1 MKNRANQSRSR
12 RSNAVLRTLLAGISH
27 PSAFN
32 SAFLYFLFIK
42 PELRITFH
50 FRQRLAVKSYLRP
63 GNNLGISVLSKH
75 ERRKAAGIK
84 ARLFRYRVNQ
94 TGRIKKRPRT
104 HDMPLRQAALT
115 GDQIRHHV
123 TGIRNAH
130 KKSVESSGHDLRD
143 IIGHLFH
150 TVFQFPVA
158 AAGSAKRD
166 IAYSIHDDIAVFQ
179 PRIIGRLV
187 NDMIRHVHDRIIQ
200 ILYLACHL
208 AFFQIAKKHFIGNPH
223 HPQIK
228 RYMGTYMS
236 YTDNPYHSLL
246 NCHNA
251 PSIPST
257 GTVPDGRVRKRT
269 SLPSRKEICP

>member
-1 MKNRANQSRSR
+1 M
-12 RSNAVLRTLLAGISH
+12 
-27 PSAFN
+27 F
-32 SAFLYFLFIK
+32 
-42 PELRITFH
+42 
-50 FRQRLAVKSYLRP
+50 
-63 GNNLGISVLSKH
+63 SKH

-115 GDQIRHHV
+115 GNQIRHHI
-123 TGIRNAH
+123 TGIRDTY
-130 KKSVESSGHDLRD
+130 KKSVESSGHNLRD
-143 IIGHLFH
+143 IISHLFH

-158 AAGSAKRD
+158 AAGSTKRD
-166 IAYSIHDDIAVFQ
+166 IAYSIHDDVAVLQ
-179 PRIIGRLV
+179 SRIIGRHV
-187 NDMIRHVHDRIIQ
+187 DNMIRHVHDRIIQ

-236 YTDNPYHSLL
+236 YADNPYHSLL

-269 SLPSRKEICP
+269 SLSKRDLSLIAYCV

>member
-1 MKNRANQSRSR
+1 M
-12 RSNAVLRTLLAGISH
+12 
-27 PSAFN
+27 F
-32 SAFLYFLFIK
+32 
-42 PELRITFH
+42 
-50 FRQRLAVKSYLRP
+50 
-63 GNNLGISVLSKH
+63 SKH

-115 GDQIRHHV
+115 GNQIRYHV
-123 TGIRNAH
+123 TGIRNTH
-130 KKSVESSGHDLRD
+130 KKSVEPSGHDLRD

-166 IAYSIHDDIAVFQ
+166 IAYSIHDDVAVFQ

-200 ILYLACHL
+200 ILYLAYHL
-208 AFFQIAKKHFIGNPH
+208 AFFQITEKHFIGNPH
-223 HPQIK
+223 HPQVK

-236 YTDNPYHSLL
+236 YADNTYHSLL

-257 GTVPDGRVRKRT
+257 GTVPDRRVRKRT
-269 SLPSRKEICP
+269 SLPPWKRSVLNSLLRMITHFRSSEQ